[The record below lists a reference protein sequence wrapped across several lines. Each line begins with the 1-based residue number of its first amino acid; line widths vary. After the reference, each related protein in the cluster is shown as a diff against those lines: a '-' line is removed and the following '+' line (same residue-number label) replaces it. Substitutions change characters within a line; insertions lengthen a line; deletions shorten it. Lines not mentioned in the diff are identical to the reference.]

1 MTLPASG
8 QLGFS
13 DINVEIGQASSFSSD
28 LQFLNNQ
35 IVPAQRPAT
44 PAISNFYNL
53 NWFQNNTQGNCNNG
67 NCTAN
72 CNCGNIQ
79 CRNCL
84 ISGTVNCTN
93 CDAQNWLQTNCNCA
107 CTYNCTTS
115 QTSFNCNCN
124 CACACF
130 WSDDRL
136 KNKLSDIG
144 SPLDKVK
151 SLNGFLYEGNE
162 LAKQQGLNTDMS
174 VGISA
179 QEVLKVLPEAISKNK
194 IAGEYMAVD
203 YSRLVPL
210 LIEAIKELD
219 VKVEKK

>member
-1 MTLPASG
+1 MTLPSSG
-8 QLGFS
+8 AISFNDVNS
-13 DINVEIGQASSFSSD
+13 KIGQSPTFSSS

-35 IVPAQRPAT
+35 IVPTQRPAT
-44 PAISNFYNL
+44 PAMNNFYSK

-67 NCTAN
+67 NCTSN

-79 CRNCL
+79 CNNCL
-84 ISGTVNCTN
+84 ISGGVNCTN

-107 CTYNCTTS
+107 CTYNCTT
-115 QTSFNCNCN
+115 QVTSFNCNCN

-144 SPLDKVK
+144 SPLDKIK

-162 LAKQQGLNTDMS
+162 LAKQQGLDTDIS

-194 IAGEYMAVD
+194 IAGEYMSVD